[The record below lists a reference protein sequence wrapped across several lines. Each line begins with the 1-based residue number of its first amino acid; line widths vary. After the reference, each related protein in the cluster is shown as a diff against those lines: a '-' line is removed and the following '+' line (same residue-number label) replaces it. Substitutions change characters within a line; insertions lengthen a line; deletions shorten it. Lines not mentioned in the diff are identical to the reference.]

1 MTICSCVVLPAP
13 LTPTR
18 PTRSPFLTSHV
29 QFFST
34 WWFLKVI
41 ETCRGGLVVRRGV
54 SDIWAALGWDG
65 GDHVLSAALPALF
78 SSAPLL
84 RAHPLE
90 AQARRD
96 ARRARLA
103 LLAADVVVADDDAR
117 RDRRRLLERRH
128 GAAGRRGGAVDRRL
142 GRRRL
147 LGLLDLDGARG
158 GDDAARVRP
167 PERAA
172 ALRPACFF
180 CVLCVGWGA
189 RCVHCCGRFH
199 RCACAAAVRCAPLRC
214 ATKRSI
220 TLGPLHPAITPCR
233 LCKLCNTITAC
244 IVPTHPTNAAGSG
257 TSAALLLLL
266 PTAAAAP
273 TAARRGVAADAAL
286 PPPRTSPDAPSM
298 L

>member
-1 MTICSCVVLPAP
+1 MFSLPPFPPSPSLSACRA
-13 LTPTR
+13 LTPSRRR
-18 PTRSPFLTSHV
+18 PDEMPDEPALLFSPPTLSSPMTTPGATGGGSSNV
-29 QFFST
+29 DMALPGAEAAPST
-34 WWFLKVI
+34 
-41 ETCRGGLVVRRGV
+41 
-54 SDIWAALGWDG
+54 DA
-65 GDHVLSAALPALF
+65 SAAAGF
-78 SSAPLL
+78 SACSTSTA
-84 RAHPLE
+84 
-90 AQARRD
+90 
-96 ARRARLA
+96 
-103 LLAADVVVADDDAR
+103 
-117 RDRRRLLERRH
+117 
-128 GAAGRRGGAVDRRL
+128 
-142 GRRRL
+142 
-147 LGLLDLDGARG
+147 
-158 GDDAARVRP
+158 
-167 PERAA
+167 RAA
-172 ALRPACFF
+172 ATTRRACGRRSARRRCDLRVF

-244 IVPTHPTNAAGSG
+244 IVPTHPTKAAGSG

-286 PPPRTSPDAPSM
+286 PPPRTSLDAPSM